1 MSATE
6 DRADV
11 PTGGPVSGPDLSY
24 GIEEQAGLISW
35 KVGVWHDLGYENP
48 PSPECKPIPPLGER
62 SAEAIQGAH
71 AAIEE
76 IDRLAERLAGLRQQ
90 LVTELRQDKDARAVT
105 TAATDTM

>member
-48 PSPECKPIPPLGER
+48 PSPLGER